1 MEGRDAQVLIEL
13 LTDICERDP
22 RIAALLVFGSHA
34 RGEADA
40 FSDLDIGLV
49 TTAADRDAV
58 AGELRDLAARLGRPV
73 FAETFDDPANL
84 HVIYADGRA
93 LELIVASEDEL
104 LLEGAYRVVFD
115 RTDVVARALPR
126 TPPAPDPAA
135 TRDEARQLITW
146 FWHDVEHVVTA
157 LGRGQLWWAYGQL
170 DELRRLCLNLAR
182 MAAGAPTEA
191 DEAYWKVHESVPA
204 EDLAALEATVV
215 PMQREPMLRAVRAL
229 VAFHRDRAKAVAS
242 AQGLAYPTDLDAV
255 VSGALERLTDRAM
268 LDR

>member
-1 MEGRDAQVLIEL
+1 MEERDAQALIER
-13 LTDICERDP
+13 LTDICEADP
-22 RIAALLVFGSHA
+22 RITALLVFGSHA
-34 RGEADA
+34 RGEADV

-49 TTAADRDAV
+49 TTDADRDAV
-58 AGELRDLAARLGRPV
+58 VAELRDLAARLGRPV

-104 LLEGAYRVVFD
+104 RLEGPYRAIFD

-126 TPPAPDPAA
+126 TPEVPAA
-135 TRDEARQLITW
+135 AQAREEARQLIIW

-182 MAAGAPTEA
+182 MSAGVPTEA

-204 EDLAALEATVV
+204 VDLAALEATVV
-215 PMQREPMLRAVRAL
+215 PMQRAPMLRAARDL
-229 VAFHRDRAKAVAS
+229 VAFYRERAQTVAS
-242 AQGLAYPTDLDAV
+242 AHELAYPSGLDAV
-255 VSGALERLTDRAM
+255 VSGALDRLAATEPAP
-268 LDR
+268 